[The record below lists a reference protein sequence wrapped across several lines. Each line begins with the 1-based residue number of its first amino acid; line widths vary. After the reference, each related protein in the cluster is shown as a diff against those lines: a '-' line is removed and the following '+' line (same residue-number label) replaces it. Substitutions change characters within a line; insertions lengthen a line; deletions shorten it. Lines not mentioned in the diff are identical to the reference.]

1 MTHVP
6 TKLNPSSPSPVVEDP
21 KIAKWHEDRQKAL
34 EILNAPNPQFADS
47 LAAERIRNAQASI
60 KAARRM
66 GYDQAGIRSDGE
78 AYTKAFDAMVAAKA
92 AFELASNELIR
103 HEQIVE
109 EILTEQKAAVEAE
122 ALAAELDKKSGL
134 NSVPTVVVK
143 PLSPAQ
149 LERDAAQGI
158 NKPTAAELAANPSN
172 K

>member
-92 AFELASNELIR
+92 AFELASNELLR
-103 HEQIVE
+103 HEQIVA
-109 EILTEQKAAVEAE
+109 EILAEQKAAIEAE
-122 ALAAELDKKSGL
+122 AQAVKLDAASGL
-134 NSVPTVVVK
+134 HK
-143 PLSPAQ
+143 
-149 LERDAAQGI
+149 DAVADASYDAKI
-158 NKPTAAELAANPSN
+158 TANGATLVASEIPFY
-172 K
+172 